1 MEKETQVQIPR
12 MKLSTRELEF
22 VSFMLQPFVKAQKTK
37 ACFKRYQVKFKR
49 RREGKTDYQARNRLI
64 NQDKNK
70 YNTRKYRLVAR
81 FTNKDIIAQIIHASI
96 SGDVV
101 LATAYGHELHRYGF
115 EVGLTNYAAAL
126 RAIKDTTTVSLAK
139 VNCDYKS
146 LLRDRLLHE
155 RPVEEERPPSVSS
168 QLRDRFLHERP
179 VEEER
184 PPSVP
189 VSELNQL
196 SHNSEVK
203 YPLACYFIRM
213 CYIPSTMSNWSL

>member
-1 MEKETQVQIPR
+1 MNALQKKNTLEKFAFN
-12 MKLSTRELEF
+12 LS
-22 VSFMLQPFVKAQKTK
+22 
-37 ACFKRYQVKFKR
+37 KF
-49 RREGKTDYQARNRLI
+49 
-64 NQDKNK
+64 
-70 YNTRKYRLVAR
+70 
-81 FTNKDIIAQIIHASI
+81 
-96 SGDVV
+96 
-101 LATAYGHELHRYGF
+101 
-115 EVGLTNYAAAL
+115 
-126 RAIKDTTTVSLAK
+126 
-139 VNCDYKS
+139 KS

-155 RPVEEERPPSVSS
+155 RPVEEERPPSVSVSELNQLSHNSES

>member
-12 MKLSTRELEF
+12 MKLSTRELE
-22 VSFMLQPFVKAQKTK
+22 PFVKAQKTK

-115 EVGLTNYAAAL
+115 EVGLTNYAAGFGM
-126 RAIKDTTTVSLAK
+126 
-139 VNCDYKS
+139 
-146 LLRDRLLHE
+146 LL
-155 RPVEEERPPSVSS
+155 
-168 QLRDRFLHERP
+168 
-179 VEEER
+179 
-184 PPSVP
+184 
-189 VSELNQL
+189 
-196 SHNSEVK
+196 
-203 YPLACYFIRM
+203 
-213 CYIPSTMSNWSL
+213 